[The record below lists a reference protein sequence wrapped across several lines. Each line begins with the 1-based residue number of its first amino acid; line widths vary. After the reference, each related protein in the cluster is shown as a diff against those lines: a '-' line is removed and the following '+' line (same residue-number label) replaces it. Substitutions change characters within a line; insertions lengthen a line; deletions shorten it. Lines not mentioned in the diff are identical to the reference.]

1 MPHIG
6 CAQVLLGP
14 KGLPAKGKA
23 AEEAKQKLLEVC
35 GEEGGRGVQG
45 SGACRQ
51 GCGGCRGVGVW
62 EVCRA
67 VGCVGGGIP
76 PGGACGAQ
84 PPRPAS
90 RPALRLGGP
99 LPAIHKRLVPAL
111 SGPAASAAACIRASD
126 ARAPPPPPPPAA
138 PPPAHAAIQMGDRR
152 GGVIQ
157 LCAGRRPVPVHVPR
171 LGRESARVTGSH
183 TKQTEQRCSLH
194 ASRLRARG
202 RPLPRG
208 DDVRRAGA
216 AWGAAAALCARG
228 RGRRAPSPQRR
239 GGVDRAGGMAPC
251 RRCGCPPA
259 ALLACANNPSRSN
272 ARPPRPPACAPL
284 APALTP
290 RARPRPRTPRAR
302 RSTT

>member
-126 ARAPPPPPPPAA
+126 ARAPPPPPA
-138 PPPAHAAIQMGDRR
+138 PPP
-152 GGVIQ
+152 
-157 LCAGRRPVPVHVPR
+157 
-171 LGRESARVTGSH
+171 
-183 TKQTEQRCSLH
+183 
-194 ASRLRARG
+194 
-202 RPLPRG
+202 PLPLMQQYKWATAAVASYSFVLG
-208 DDVRRAGA
+208 DDQYQSMCPV
-216 AWGAAAALCARG
+216 WDVSPRG
-228 RGRRAPSPQRR
+228 
-239 GGVDRAGGMAPC
+239 
-251 RRCGCPPA
+251 
-259 ALLACANNPSRSN
+259 
-272 ARPPRPPACAPL
+272 
-284 APALTP
+284 
-290 RARPRPRTPRAR
+290 
-302 RSTT
+302 